1 MARNYRYS
9 LGWRP
14 DLPDIRDYQ
23 TESDTIQK
31 ILSKSEALKA
41 TPKQQPNSIDLR
53 SWCSPI
59 EDQGD
64 LGSCTANAGV
74 GLIEYFERRAFGKY
88 LDASRLFLYKA
99 TRTLAGDK
107 GDTGAQ
113 LRDTMKALVLFGVPP
128 EQYYPYD
135 INQFDQEP
143 SAFCYAFA
151 QRYKAVQ
158 YYRLDPPGTPL
169 FKRLNIIKTNLAANL
184 PSMFGFTVYSSIY
197 DATNKPG
204 EIPYPVPG
212 DKVVGG
218 HAVVAIGYDD
228 SMKIG
233 ITKGALLI
241 RNSWG
246 ETWGE
251 KGYGWLPYKYI
262 EDGLADD
269 FWSLVKT
276 EYVDT
281 ELFG

>member
-1 MARNYRYS
+1 MARNYRYT

-23 TESDTIQK
+23 PESDSIQK

-41 TPKQQPNSIDLR
+41 APKQLPASVDLR

-74 GLIEYFERRAFGKY
+74 GLIEYFERRAFGKH

-107 GDTGAQ
+107 GDSGAQ

-128 EQYYPYD
+128 EQYHPYD
-135 INQFDQEP
+135 IAQFDQEP
-143 SAFCYAFA
+143 TAFCYAFA
-151 QRYKAVQ
+151 QNYKALQ

-169 FKRLNIIKTNLAANL
+169 SKRLNIIKTNLAAKL
-184 PSMFGFTVYSSIY
+184 PSMFGFSVYNSIY
-197 DATNKPG
+197 DTANKSG
-204 EIPYPVPG
+204 EIPYPGPG
-212 DKVVGG
+212 DKLVGG

-228 SMKIG
+228 TKKIG
-233 ITKGALLI
+233 KTKGALLI

-246 ETWGE
+246 DTWGQ

-269 FWSLVKT
+269 FWSLIKT
-276 EYVDT
+276 GYVDT
-281 ELFG
+281 ELFN